1 MRAGCRR
8 HWRGAGH
15 PSAAA
20 RQDRQRRRARPVRA
34 NVAAR
39 IQRFNDDANRSVV
52 AMTFHHSI
60 ADGWSR
66 GAVLLEVLRRATI
79 DRSPPA
85 YRPARPSS

>member
-1 MRAGCRR
+1 
-8 HWRGAGH
+8 
-15 PSAAA
+15 
-20 RQDRQRRRARPVRA
+20 
-34 NVAAR
+34 
-39 IQRFNDDANRSVV
+39 
-52 AMTFHHSI
+52 MTFHPSI

>member
-1 MRAGCRR
+1 VSTYRSVQIS
-8 HWRGAGH
+8 GAT
-15 PSAAA
+15 
-20 RQDRQRRRARPVRA
+20 
-34 NVAAR
+34 
-39 IQRFNDDANRSVV
+39 SVV
-52 AMTFHHSI
+52 AMTFHPSI